1 MNNITTVY
9 LDYIKMIEVKE
20 QASKDAPTEEVKNN
34 VTKIYN
40 EVTSGGVFSS
50 LTGWIPGMFGRRGAN
65 SGATGNP
72 NTAGPSSSAVPASQA
87 ASSSSLPQFHQSN
100 NQIRIQGLPTD
111 ASKEKIGRF
120 FGSIGAI
127 KKQRIYIYKDRNS
140 GKSIIG
146 EATVTYED
154 SNAAQRAINKFNG
167 MRLNGKLIKVS
178 MDYVKTM

>member
-1 MNNITTVY
+1 
-9 LDYIKMIEVKE
+9 MIQAKE
-20 QASKDAPTEEVKNN
+20 DASKDAPSMEVKNN
-34 VTKIYN
+34 MTKIYN
-40 EVTSGGVFSS
+40 EVTSSGVFSS

-72 NTAGPSSSAVPASQA
+72 NTAGPSSSAAPAPQA
-87 ASSSSLPQFHQSN
+87 ASSSSVPQFQSN
-100 NQIRIQGLPTD
+100 NQILIQGLPTD

-154 SNAAQRAINKFNG
+154 SNAAQRAINEFNG

-178 MDYVKTM
+178 MVKTM